1 MAAQRGPGRKFQ
13 KGQSG
18 NPQGSSARM
27 RSRQLKDLARMT
39 ADEVAAVGSLIL
51 SNDRGALQRLGQDPD
66 ASVLQVW
73 MAGLVVQSMKKG
85 DATIFRAVL
94 DRVVGKALERKEVS
108 GPDGAALA
116 LDVTT
121 REMTE
126 DEMRQRADELAR
138 QRAEAGDD

>member
-1 MAAQRGPGRKFQ
+1 MPRKPPKNGVKF
-13 KGQSG
+13 KPGQSG
-18 NPQGSSARM
+18 NPRGSSAK
-27 RSRQLKDLARMT
+27 SRIVGKLSRLT
-39 ADEVAAVGSLIL
+39 AEEVAEVGTLIL
-51 SNDRGALQRLGQDPD
+51 SNDRSALKKLGEDPD
-66 ASVLQVW
+66 ASVLKVW

-85 DATIFRAVL
+85 CSKTFDTVL
-94 DRVVGKALERKEVS
+94 SRVVGKALERKEVS